1 MAAAAVVWCLVAQGP
16 DVVKERHAGGDGA
29 LMNRQGELR

>member
-29 LMNRQGELR
+29 LMNRQDELR